1 MAKCFSRHF
10 TREDRWV
17 ENKCMK
23 NMPNRIRNCNLHI
36 LLLGMEIST
45 TTLGNSFFVVQ
56 PLCVWPCDPHGLQ
69 HARLPCPSPSPRV
82 FSNSRPLSQWRHSA
96 ILSSVVPFSSCV
108 QSLPASGSFPK
119 SQLFTSG
126 GQSIG
131 VSASTSVLPVN
142 IQGWFPL
149 GLTGL
154 IFLLSKGLYLLLYF
168 LYTILNFS
176 VITCLNAFYNH
187 KCPDL

>member
-1 MAKCFSRHF
+1 MSMSQTLLFFWRVLCYGQCFINYSSLLSLAFNVCCSVAKLHLTLCDLMDFSKPR
-10 TREDRWV
+10 
-17 ENKCMK
+17 
-23 NMPNRIRNCNLHI
+23 
-36 LLLGMEIST
+36 LL
-45 TTLGNSFFVVQ
+45 
-56 PLCVWPCDPHGLQ
+56 
-69 HARLPCPSPSPRV
+69 CPSLSPRMC
-82 FSNSRPLSQWRHSA
+82 SNSCLLSLWFHPTIS
-96 ILSSVVPFSSCV
+96 SSVAPFSSCL
-108 QSLPASGSFPK
+108 QSFPASESFLM

-126 GQSIG
+126 GQHIG
-131 VSASTSVLPVN
+131 PSASASVLPVN